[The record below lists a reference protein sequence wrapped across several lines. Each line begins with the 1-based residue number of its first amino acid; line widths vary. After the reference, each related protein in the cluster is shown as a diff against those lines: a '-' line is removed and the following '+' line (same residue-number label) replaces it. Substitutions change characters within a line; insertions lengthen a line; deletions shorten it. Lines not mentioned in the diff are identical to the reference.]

1 MPSYILMW
9 AKIKRPEKNKWIP
22 LKLPVEGT
30 SPRKAQK
37 AFDEARI
44 NYEKELEEQLAEQE
58 MRKQYHP
65 DALLSYTVFLDK
77 WLQATRAS
85 LATTTYQSYKNLIS
99 ARVKKYFDPMDL
111 MFHQVTAR
119 HIEDFY
125 QSIFAD
131 GCNANTVIHY
141 HSILNK
147 SFKYAMKKKILTSNP
162 MDEVERPK
170 KNQYTATFYSVEEM
184 MTLMDAFSDDPLV
197 LPVQVAAYYGLR
209 RSEVLGLKWDAI
221 DFKNNAISIRHK
233 VVEVE
238 VDGKFVPVG
247 EDVLKTKSSFRTLP
261 LIPEVKNLL
270 IQKRRNRQCTA
281 GSSEDPT
288 VRITLT
294 MSVWTSAESC

>member
-1 MPSYILMW
+1 MW

-119 HIEDFY
+119 H
-125 QSIFAD
+125 
-131 GCNANTVIHY
+131 
-141 HSILNK
+141 K
-147 SFKYAMKKKILTSNP
+147 
-162 MDEVERPK
+162 
-170 KNQYTATFYSVEEM
+170 
-184 MTLMDAFSDDPLV
+184 
-197 LPVQVAAYYGLR
+197 
-209 RSEVLGLKWDAI
+209 
-221 DFKNNAISIRHK
+221 
-233 VVEVE
+233 
-238 VDGKFVPVG
+238 
-247 EDVLKTKSSFRTLP
+247 
-261 LIPEVKNLL
+261 
-270 IQKRRNRQCTA
+270 
-281 GSSEDPT
+281 
-288 VRITLT
+288 
-294 MSVWTSAESC
+294 